1 MSEEN
6 RIGTYQFV
14 AEPFHVDFNGRLTMG
29 VLGNHLLNCAGFHAN
44 DRGFGIATLNEDNY
58 TWVLSRLAIE
68 LDEMPYQ
75 YENFSVQTWVENVYR
90 LFTDRNFAI
99 IDKDGKKIGYARSVW
114 AMINLNT
121 RKPADLLTLH
131 GGSIVDYVCDEPCP
145 IEKPSRIKVT
155 SDQPIATLTAKYS
168 DIDINGH
175 VNSIRYIEHILD
187 LFPIELYKTET
198 VVLRDEF
205 PLEKAREVLKN
216 ETIAV
221 IGYGVQGPGQ
231 ALNLRDNGFNVIVGQ
246 REGKTYDKAVAD
258 GWVPG
263 ETLFGIEEACEKGTI
278 VMCLLSD
285 AAVMSV
291 WPTIKPYLT
300 AGKALY
306 FSHGFA
312 ITWNDRTGVV
322 PPADIDVI
330 MVAPKGSGTSLR
342 TMFLEGRGLNSS
354 YAIYQDATGKA
365 YERTIAL
372 GIGIGSGYLFETT
385 FQREATSDLTGER
398 GSLMGA
404 IQGLLLAQYEVLR
417 ENGHSPSEAFNET
430 VEELTQ
436 SLMPLFAKNGM
447 DWMYANCSTTAQRGA
462 LDWMGP
468 FHDAIKPVVEKLY
481 NSVKTGNEAQISIDS
496 NSQPDYREKLN
507 EELRQLRE
515 SEMWQTAVTVRKLR
529 PENN

>member
-187 LFPIELYKTET
+187 LFPIELYKTKRIRRFEMAY
-198 VVLRDEF
+198 VAGSYFGDELSF
-205 PLEKAREVLKN
+205 FCDEVNAN
-216 ETIAV
+216 EFHV
-221 IGYGVQGPGQ
+221 
-231 ALNLRDNGFNVIVGQ
+231 
-246 REGKTYDKAVAD
+246 
-258 GWVPG
+258 
-263 ETLFGIEEACEKGTI
+263 
-278 VMCLLSD
+278 
-285 AAVMSV
+285 
-291 WPTIKPYLT
+291 
-300 AGKALY
+300 
-306 FSHGFA
+306 
-312 ITWNDRTGVV
+312 
-322 PPADIDVI
+322 
-330 MVAPKGSGTSLR
+330 
-342 TMFLEGRGLNSS
+342 
-354 YAIYQDATGKA
+354 
-365 YERTIAL
+365 
-372 GIGIGSGYLFETT
+372 
-385 FQREATSDLTGER
+385 
-398 GSLMGA
+398 
-404 IQGLLLAQYEVLR
+404 EVK
-417 ENGHSPSEAFNET
+417 
-430 VEELTQ
+430 
-436 SLMPLFAKNGM
+436 KNG
-447 DWMYANCSTTAQRGA
+447 NE
-462 LDWMGP
+462 
-468 FHDAIKPVVEKLY
+468 VVCRSKVIFE
-481 NSVKTGNEAQISIDS
+481 
-496 NSQPDYREKLN
+496 
-507 EELRQLRE
+507 
-515 SEMWQTAVTVRKLR
+515 
-529 PENN
+529 